1 MNMKLIYYSVAVT
14 LLLGSIGS
22 CKKSSGSGGLS
33 SFNLINAY
41 GGAPSVYVY
50 YTATDTAFYNQQ
62 AILSP
67 GSSMETG
74 LPAGTNP
81 LALYNSADTIKPL
94 FEANFQLTP
103 GKSYSL
109 FLSGINGL
117 DTLFVQDIIPVYT
130 DSSAGAR
137 FINLCPDC
145 GAVLISLQG
154 NTSPEFPA
162 LSYRQVTPFKTYS
175 DNSTILNNGGYN
187 YTVADGGGNTVA
199 GFNWNAPIFKNNTL
213 VIYGSDS
220 LGTVQVFQVNNY

>member
-1 MNMKLIYYSVAVT
+1 MNMKLICYSVAV
-14 LLLGSIGS
+14 LFVSVSIGS
-22 CKKSSGSGGLS
+22 CKKSSGSSGLS

-67 GSSMETG
+67 GSSLESG

-81 LALYNSADTIKPL
+81 LALYNTADTVKPL

-137 FINLCPDC
+137 FVNLCPDC
-145 GAVLISLQG
+145 GAVNISLQG
-154 NTSPEFPA
+154 NTQNEFSSLA
-162 LSYRQVTPFKTYS
+162 YKQVTAFKPYS
-175 DNSTILNNGGYN
+175 DNSVVMNNGGYN
-187 YTVADGGGNTVA
+187 YVVNDGLGNTVA
-199 GFNWNAPIFKNNTL
+199 NFNWNPQVFKNNTL
-213 VIYGSDS
+213 VIFGVDS
-220 LGTVQVFQVNNY
+220 LQTVQVFQVNNY